1 MSSFEERRVE
11 TFVDGT
17 LGAGG
22 HSAALIRKHPELHTL
37 VGIDRDPTA
46 HSIAEQ
52 TLQAASAERSQPL
65 DIRQLQARP

>member
-1 MSSFEERRVE
+1 M
-11 TFVDGT
+11 
-17 LGAGG
+17 
-22 HSAALIRKHPELHTL
+22 HTL

-46 HSIAEQ
+46 HSIAEE